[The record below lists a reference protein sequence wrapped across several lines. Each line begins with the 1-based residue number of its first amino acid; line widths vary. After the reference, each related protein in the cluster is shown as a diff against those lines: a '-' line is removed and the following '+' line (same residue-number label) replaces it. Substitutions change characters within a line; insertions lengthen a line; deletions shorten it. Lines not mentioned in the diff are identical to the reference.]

1 MGSEDRI
8 RERLEERE
16 PTERREREEIWR
28 RHSGALEV
36 SFSFRLSRSKFVC
49 T

>member
-16 PTERREREEIWR
+16 PAERGGKQR
-28 RHSGALEV
+28 RFGDAIPEP
-36 SFSFRLSRSKFVC
+36 
-49 T
+49 